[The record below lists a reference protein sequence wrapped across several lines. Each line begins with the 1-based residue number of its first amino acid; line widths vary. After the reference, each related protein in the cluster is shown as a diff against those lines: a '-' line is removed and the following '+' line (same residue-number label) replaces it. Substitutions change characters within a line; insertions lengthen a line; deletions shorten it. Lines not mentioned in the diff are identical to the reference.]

1 VWHHNAIMDDRDVAR
16 CWDENA
22 DTWTQLARE
31 GYDVYRD
38 GLNTPAFLA
47 TLPDVRD
54 LAGLDVGC
62 GEGHNTRLLADRGAR
77 MTAVDVS
84 RVFLD
89 HAADEQRRAPRA
101 IRFVHASAASLPLA
115 DASFD
120 FASAFMS
127 FSDIPHIPRV
137 LSEVFRVLRPGGFLQ
152 FSIEH
157 PCFVPAYRRNLRDAH
172 GRTYAFEVGQY
183 FTRLEGECSEWVFS
197 AAPPARLAGVR
208 PFRIPRFTRPLSEW
222 LNTIIDTGFTIE
234 RCMEPTPSDETV
246 ARFPKLQDAQVVAYF
261 LHLRV
266 RKPQDT

>member
-1 VWHHNAIMDDRDVAR
+1 MDDRDVAR

-54 LAGLDVGC
+54 LAGLDIGC

-101 IRFVHASAASLPLA
+101 IRFVHASAAALPLA

-157 PCFVPAYRRNLRDAH
+157 PCFQTPHRRNVRGADGVTCAV
-172 GRTYAFEVGQY
+172 EVGDY
-183 FTRLEGECSEWVFS
+183 FRPTNGEISEWMFGAV
-197 AAPPARLAGVR
+197 PPDVR
-208 PFRIPRFTRPLSEW
+208 NDLRRFRIPRFTRTLSPW
-222 LNTIIDTGFTIE
+222 FNLLLDAGFAVE
-234 RCMEPTPSDETV
+234 RIGEPYPSEPTVRQHPEL
-246 ARFPKLQDAQVVAYF
+246 RDAQATAYF
-261 LHLRV
+261 LHVRA
-266 RKPQDT
+266 RKPNTTGASDS